1 MFGYIFIKI
10 VYRSHFMQRTKCG
23 ALAHKFITGFE
34 VIYNILSTMN
44 LFLTFDI
51 HNTYIV

>member
-1 MFGYIFIKI
+1 
-10 VYRSHFMQRTKCG
+10 MQKTKCG

-34 VIYNILSTMN
+34 VSHNILSTIT

-51 HNTYIV
+51 HITYIV